1 MITFKDF
8 LNESPLPDTW
18 DKDKFKQ
25 RPAIKTFRDII
36 EYASEK
42 AAEVGRGSSRVAFKI
57 DYKNQDTVLKIAKNE
72 KGLSQNKQEIGYL
85 SDDFIKSLNITIPM
99 IDYDTDNVK
108 PKWIHTELADKAE
121 EQDFINELNVTLKEF
136 VLFCRYSILPPK
148 NLDKDAH
155 GLIDS
160 KINKSSNLYKSFTKL
175 LQHYNDLEAG
185 DLLRIEN
192 WGIYKNK
199 LVIIDI
205 GFDSTSKALYSLSK

>member
-1 MITFKDF
+1 MVTFKDF

-42 AAEVGRGSSRVAFKI
+42 ADEVGRGSSRVAFKI

-85 SDDFIKSLNITIPM
+85 SDDFIKNLNITIPM
-99 IDYDTDNVK
+99 IDYDTDNIK

-160 KINKSSNLYKSFTKL
+160 KINKNLYKSFTKL
-175 LQHYNDLEAG
+175 LLHYNDLEAG

>member
-85 SDDFIKSLNITIPM
+85 SDDFIKNLNITIPM

-121 EQDFINELNVTLKEF
+121 EKDFIN
-136 VLFCRYSILPPK
+136 
-148 NLDKDAH
+148 
-155 GLIDS
+155 
-160 KINKSSNLYKSFTKL
+160 
-175 LQHYNDLEAG
+175 
-185 DLLRIEN
+185 
-192 WGIYKNK
+192 
-199 LVIIDI
+199 
-205 GFDSTSKALYSLSK
+205 

>member
-8 LNESPLPDTW
+8 LNEAPLPDTW

-85 SDDFIKSLNITIPM
+85 SDDFIKNLNITIPM

-136 VLFCRYSILPPK
+136 VLFCRYSILPSK
-148 NLDKDAH
+148 NLDKDKH
-155 GLIDS
+155 DLIDS
-160 KINKSSNLYKSFTKL
+160 KINKNSNLYKSFTKL
-175 LQHYNDLEAG
+175 LQHYHDLEAG

>member
-1 MITFKDF
+1 MVTFKDF
-8 LNESPLPDTW
+8 LNESPLPDAW

-42 AAEVGRGSSRVAFKI
+42 ADEVGRGSSRVAFKI

-72 KGLSQNKQEIGYL
+72 KGLAQNKQEIGYL
-85 SDDFIKSLNITIPM
+85 SDDFIKNLNITIPM
-99 IDYDTDNVK
+99 IDYDTDNIK

-121 EQDFINELNVTLKEF
+121 ERDFINELNVTLKEF
-136 VLFCRYSILPPK
+136 VLFCLYSILPPK

-155 GLIDS
+155 SLIDS
-160 KINKSSNLYKSFTKL
+160 KINKNSNLYKSFTKL

>member
-72 KGLSQNKQEIGYL
+72 KGLAQNKQEIGYL
-85 SDDFIKSLNITIPM
+85 SDDFIKNLNITIPM

-108 PKWIHTELADKAE
+108 PKWIHTELVDKAE
-121 EQDFINELNVTLKEF
+121 EKDFINELNVTLKEF

-160 KINKSSNLYKSFTKL
+160 KINKNSNLYKSFTKL
-175 LQHYNDLEAG
+175 LQHYHDLEAG

-192 WGIYKNK
+192 WGIYKNR